1 MQRCLVLVRLVGRQ
15 SRLSKCANF
24 EGVAAG
30 SPHPYLFITMLTE
43 NPLQSFIYC
52 PRCGAEGFADHGERA
67 KHCAQ
72 CGLTYY
78 ANIASAVACLVLDRE
93 GRALLTRRVLPPAEG
108 TLDLPGG
115 FVDPLE
121 TVETAVR
128 REIREE
134 TGLEVASLQYLM
146 SLPNIYPYSGVTVY
160 TSDLFFL
167 VRVDSFD
174 GARAADDA
182 AELVVRPLDELN
194 AEDFGLSSIKTFI
207 ASLEEYLPQ
216 LVR

>member
-1 MQRCLVLVRLVGRQ
+1 
-15 SRLSKCANF
+15 
-24 EGVAAG
+24 
-30 SPHPYLFITMLTE
+30 MLAE
-43 NPLQSFIYC
+43 NPLHSFKFC

-67 KHCAQ
+67 KSCAQ

-78 ANIASAVACLVLDRE
+78 ANVASAVACLILDRHDN
-93 GRALLTRRVLPPAEG
+93 GLFVCRAFEPAKG

-121 TVETAVR
+121 TAEAAVI
-128 REIREE
+128 REIKEE
-134 TGLEVASLQYLM
+134 TGLDAQDITYLM

-174 GARAADDA
+174 GAVAADDA
-182 AELVVRPLDELN
+182 AELVIRPLCQIHSDE
-194 AEDFGLSSIKTFI
+194 FGLSSIKQFI
-207 ASLEEYLPQ
+207 ASVEHYLPKD
-216 LVR
+216 

>member
-1 MQRCLVLVRLVGRQ
+1 
-15 SRLSKCANF
+15 
-24 EGVAAG
+24 
-30 SPHPYLFITMLTE
+30 MLAE
-43 NPLQSFIYC
+43 NPLHSFKFC

-67 KHCAQ
+67 KSCAQ

-78 ANIASAVACLVLDRE
+78 ANVASAVACLVLDRHDN
-93 GRALLTRRVLPPAEG
+93 GLFVRRAFEPAKG

-121 TVETAVR
+121 TAEAAVI
-128 REIREE
+128 REIKEE
-134 TGLEVASLQYLM
+134 TGLDAQDISYLM

-174 GARAADDA
+174 GAVAADDA
-182 AELVVRPLDELN
+182 AELVIRPLCQIHSDE
-194 AEDFGLSSIKTFI
+194 FGLSSIKQFI
-207 ASLEEYLPQ
+207 ASVEHYLPKD
-216 LVR
+216 

>member
-1 MQRCLVLVRLVGRQ
+1 MILR
-15 SRLSKCANF
+15 
-24 EGVAAG
+24 
-30 SPHPYLFITMLTE
+30 E
-43 NPLQSFIYC
+43 NPLHNFVYC
-52 PRCGAEGFADHGERA
+52 PCCGREGFANYGERA
-67 KHCAQ
+67 KHCSA

-78 ANIASAVACLVLDRE
+78 ANVASAVACLVIDRE
-93 GRALLTRRVLPPAEG
+93 GRVLLTRRALPPAEG

-128 REIREE
+128 REIKEE
-134 TGLEVASLQYLM
+134 TGLEVVDMEYLT
-146 SLPNIYPYSGVTVY
+146 SLPNIYPYSGVVVY

-174 GARAADDA
+174 GAQAADDA
-182 AELVVRPLDELN
+182 SELVIKELRDLDN
-194 AEDFGLSSIKTFI
+194 KDFGLTSIKTFI
-207 ASLEEYLPQ
+207 ASIDNY